1 MMWAPS
7 RIGRRSR
14 ARPTSRGCRVVVL
27 LYRDVDHE
35 AVRRRAVPV
44 VLVGLEEDAVAR
56 ADDLH
61 LAALA
66 LAEADALGD
75 EDRLAVR
82 VGVPRC
88 PRARCEVHSRGSEGR
103 GAGGRCDRV
112 DVDVA
117 REPVRGALLRFDA
130 VSRDLHW
137 FVSLLYAAGWSEMR
151 RMRSARSPSSESTIS
166 RPLTTAV
173 TSIADLKPLTVCS
186 AVA

>member
-1 MMWAPS
+1 MMWTPS

-14 ARPTSRGCRVVVL
+14 ARPTSQDCRCRRL
-27 LYRDVDHE
+27 LHREVDHE

-44 VLVGLEEDAVAR
+44 VLVGLEADAVAR

-61 LAALA
+61 RPALA
-66 LAEADALGD
+66 LAEAQALGD
-75 EDRLAVR
+75 EDRLAAR
-82 VGVPRC
+82 VGGPRC

-103 GAGGRCDRV
+103 GAGGRCEGV

-117 REPVRGALLRFDA
+117 REPVRAALLRFDA

-137 FVSLLYAAGWSEMR
+137 FVSSLYAAGWSEMR
-151 RMRSARSPSSESTIS
+151 RMRLARSPSSASTIS

-173 TSIADLKPLTVCS
+173 TSIADLKPLTVCA

>member
-1 MMWAPS
+1 MWAPS
-7 RIGRRSR
+7 CIGVGHVLAPRHG
-14 ARPTSRGCRVVVL
+14 AAGVVVL
-27 LYRDVDHE
+27 LHRDVDHE

-56 ADDLH
+56 ADELH

-137 FVSLLYAAGWSEMR
+137 FVSFPYAAGWSEIR
-151 RMRSARSPSSESTIS
+151 RMRLAWSPSSDSTIS